1 MVIIKDNVIE
11 EFNYVRFIIRM
22 SEMID
27 INSIYITIRI
37 VYIYINI
44 FSILKYKLFHVSNGL
59 LFRNEFQYFAM
70 KENIYLNR

>member
-1 MVIIKDNVIE
+1 
-11 EFNYVRFIIRM
+11 
-22 SEMID
+22 MID

-70 KENIYLNR
+70 KENIYLSR